1 MLSPHIPTDQLL
13 DILAEECIFIEYLD
27 LVYAHG
33 FYLYLEE
40 CTVIGISNAVTQDE
54 KLFRT
59 VLAEEIGHHFTVTSN
74 KQPVQ
79 YLTYR
84 DRLSLDK
91 SESAAL
97 RWAADFLIPDNLL
110 FKYLGAR
117 SLMNFAEMCDF
128 FLVTDYLLLQKF
140 TALSRKK
147 AVYELENG
155 AQLILSNMPS
165 NYIYNPLEAFDI

>member
-1 MLSPHIPTDQLL
+1 MLSPHIPTNRLL
-13 DILAEECIFIEYLD
+13 DILVEECIFIEYLD
-27 LVYAHG
+27 LVSAHG

-40 CTVIGISNAVTQDE
+40 CTVIGISNTITQDE

-97 RWAADFLIPDNLL
+97 RWAADFLIPDALL
-110 FKYLGAR
+110 FNVLADKGSISMTEL
-117 SLMNFAEMCDF
+117 SNHFV
-128 FLVTDYLLLQKF
+128 VTEYLLLQKF
-140 TALSRKK
+140 ATLSKKK
-147 AVYELENG
+147 ASYPLKNG
-155 AQLILSNMPS
+155 AQLILSNWPS
-165 NYIYNPLEAFDI
+165 IYIFNPINAFEY